1 MFSVLDL
8 TVSSIG
14 EQREQSIRYGKVRT
28 DMGFIEVMKQR
39 GMMAQVTHEEEL
51 KGHLDSGIRTA
62 YAGFDPTASSLHVGH
77 LLPVLALRRWQQAG
91 HRAVAL
97 MGGGT
102 ALIGDPSGKTEMRQM
117 LGEDE
122 IGERIENFKHQL
134 SRFLDFSSE
143 SKGLVVNNA
152 DWLKQLSY
160 LPFLRDVGPHFTVN
174 RMLAAECFK
183 QRMEK
188 GLSFLEFNYMILQSY
203 DFYHLNKTYD
213 CSVQLGGD
221 DQWSNMLGGMDLI
234 RRKEGRQAFCFTVPL
249 LTNSQGKKMGKT
261 EQGAVW
267 IDPSLTSPYDFFQ
280 YFRNV
285 EDDMVGTC
293 LYYFSDLPVEEV
305 ERLSSLEG
313 QNINEAKI
321 ELAFHATCLV
331 HGDEEA
337 KKAKDAAGK
346 LFQQGGSAPADAPV
360 VEIDREQLSFDQDE
374 LGLVDVL
381 LASKLF
387 SSKSEIRRL
396 IQQNG
401 LSIESRKVADIEEK
415 IQLNLLDRP
424 EGVFIKKGK
433 KHFYSIKLK
442 N

>member
-1 MFSVLDL
+1 
-8 TVSSIG
+8 
-14 EQREQSIRYGKVRT
+14 
-28 DMGFIEVMKQR
+28 MGFIEVMKQR

-51 KGHLDSGIRTA
+51 KEYLSSGIRTA

-91 HRAVAL
+91 HRVVAL

-117 LGEDE
+117 LNEEE
-122 IGERIENFKHQL
+122 INGRIENFKQQL

-143 SKGLVVNNA
+143 SKGVVVNNA

-203 DFYHLNKTYD
+203 DFYHLNKAYD
-213 CSVQLGGD
+213 CAVQLGGD

-234 RRKEGRQAFCFTVPL
+234 RRKEGKQAFCFTVPL

-261 EQGAVW
+261 EKGAVW
-267 IDPSLTSPYDFFQ
+267 IDPEMTSPYDFYQ

-285 EDDMVGTC
+285 EDDMVRSC

-313 QNINEAKI
+313 QKINEAKI
-321 ELAFHATCLV
+321 ELAFQATALV
-331 HGDEEA
+331 HGEGEA
-337 KKAKDAAGK
+337 LKAKEATSK
-346 LFQQGGSAPADAPV
+346 LFKQGNSAPADAPV
-360 VEIDREQLSFDQDE
+360 VEIARDHVPSEQGE
-374 LGLVDVL
+374 LGLVDLL

-387 SSKSEIRRL
+387 ASKSEIRRL

-401 LSIESRKVADIEEK
+401 LSVDSRKVSDIDEK
-415 IQLNLLDRP
+415 IELSLLDRP
-424 EGVFIKKGK
+424 EGLFIKKGK